1 MAWSRVFRGSSVLR
15 AAVAAESKSSAT
27 SSSAAAAA
35 AAEKKKEKPLSGIRK
50 PNGGVKEEEVRMVS
64 DNRASYIFGE
74 FMSRTA
80 KFEDLVNNIGHQFLT
95 GFCRE
100 LEIFKRP
107 HIYKTSDVV
116 DNIIEANQT
125 DRMKAYVDAGC
136 RQRHHDVQNMCNI
149 HSCRQG
155 LEDHLTKEIFK
166 RPHIYKTSDV
176 VDNIIEANQTDRM
189 KAYVDAGCR
198 QRHHDV
204 QNMCNIHSCRQGLE
218 DHLTKVKHLLDEL
231 ETLKKEAMD
240 IAWMVNDSSS
250 RTFDPNF
257 DDGVEYEGLPLE
269 EGNTMDSM
277 GIQNKSISYATLMTV
292 VYNMLKL
299 DYAMQEKIISSV
311 SLMDTSSEQVESYCT
326 MWDLR
331 PYVDD
336 NVMRQAWKFVR

>member
-1 MAWSRVFRGSSVLR
+1 MEGSTQ
-15 AAVAAESKSSAT
+15 VAAS
-27 SSSAAAAA
+27 
-35 AAEKKKEKPLSGIRK
+35 R
-50 PNGGVKEEEVRMVS
+50 NGGEEEEEVRMVS
-64 DNRASYIFGE
+64 DDRASYIFGE

-107 HIYKTSDVV
+107 QIYKTSDVV

-125 DRMKAYVDAGC
+125 ERMKAYVDAGC
-136 RQRHHDVQNMCNI
+136 RQH
-149 HSCRQG
+149 
-155 LEDHLTKEIFK
+155 
-166 RPHIYKTSDV
+166 
-176 VDNIIEANQTDRM
+176 
-189 KAYVDAGCR
+189 
-198 QRHHDV
+198 HHDV

-218 DHLTKVKHLLDEL
+218 DHLTKVKLLLDEL

-250 RTFDPNF
+250 LTFDPNF

-277 GIQNKSISYATLMTV
+277 GIQNKVISYATLMTV

-311 SLMDTSSEQVESYCT
+311 GLMDTSSEQVESYCT

-336 NVMRQAWKFVR
+336 NIMGQAWKCVP